1 MFIST
6 VDAMHANL
14 NAVSNVLSSPVLF
27 AVLGLVA
34 VGLVCAAYVALTH
47 YATRDFASVLN
58 QSSNPSVF
66 D

>member
-34 VGLVCAAYVALTH
+34 RHMLYL
-47 YATRDFASVLN
+47 YAVRRTINEGNEDER
-58 QSSNPSVF
+58 QS